1 MTKLPIVSATQM
13 ARVLRHLGFE
23 LARQKGSHA
32 YYRHPDGR
40 ATVLPVHR
48 GEDLGRGLIR
58 AILRDIEISP
68 AEFER
73 LRANA

>member
-1 MTKLPIVSATQM
+1 LTKLAVVSSTQM
-13 ARVLRHLGFE
+13 ARLLRHLGFE
-23 LARQKGSHA
+23 LVRQKGSHA
-32 YYRHPDGR
+32 YYRHLDGR

-68 AEFER
+68 ADFER
-73 LRANA
+73 LRKEA